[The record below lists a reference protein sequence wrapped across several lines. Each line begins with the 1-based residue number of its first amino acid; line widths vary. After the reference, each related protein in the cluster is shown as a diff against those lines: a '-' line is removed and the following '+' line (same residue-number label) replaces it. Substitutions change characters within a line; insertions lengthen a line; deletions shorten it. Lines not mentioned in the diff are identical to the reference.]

1 MRDHNFIVFL
11 LCVVL
16 ISSCASKSKIVYL
29 QNSKNIDLPDYK
41 EYTLAVDD
49 ILKIDILS
57 SNDIQFVSSELKPQN
72 GIINNKENL
81 LYNGY
86 KIDVNGFIDF
96 PDIGVIKAIGMTVNE
111 LKKYIHDKLVFSEI
125 FLNPIIDI
133 KILNTHFTILGE
145 VKNPGRYEYL
155 GNNLNIFEAIGF
167 AGDLT
172 INGKRSNVKILREIG
187 DNLIT
192 EIDLTNPDFIEDENF
207 QIFSGDIIIISPNS
221 ARIKNAGII
230 GNSGTLLSLLS
241 FILSSIIVI
250 NSN

>member
-72 GIINNKENL
+72 GFINNKENL

-192 EIDLTNPDFIEDENF
+192 EIDLTNPDFIKDENF

>member
-72 GIINNKENL
+72 GFINNKENL